1 MSSLIR
7 ELDPL
12 PAVPLRPY
20 TPHPYTPPIPA
31 EPKPLKGEALKRRQQ
46 ACISS
51 HAFVHTGDEEP
62 YWTAAEI
69 NAICLVA
76 NPPIYEGPIH
86 IP

>member
-7 ELDPL
+7 ELDPG
-12 PAVPLRPY
+12 PVMPTRPY
-20 TPHPYTPPIPA
+20 TPPPSTT
-31 EPKPLKGEALKRRQQ
+31 PKPIVLPPPKGDALKRRQE
-46 ACISS
+46 ACIAM
-51 HAFVHTGDEEP
+51 HAFVSTGDGEP

-76 NPPIYEGPIH
+76 NPPIYEGPLH

>member
-12 PAVPLRPY
+12 PPSPPRPPY
-20 TPHPYTPPIPA
+20 TPHPYTPPIPR
-31 EPKPLKGEALKRRQQ
+31 PLKGEALKRRQQ

-51 HAFVHTGDEEP
+51 HSFVHDGKEEP

-69 NAICLVA
+69 NAICLVD

-86 IP
+86 IPW

>member
-7 ELDPL
+7 ELDPG
-12 PAVPLRPY
+12 PVMPTRPY
-20 TPHPYTPPIPA
+20 TPPPITPPIPND
-31 EPKPLKGEALKRRQQ
+31 PIPLEGDALKRRRG
-46 ACISS
+46 ACIAS
-51 HAFVHTGDEEP
+51 HAFVLTGDGEP

-76 NPPIYEGPIH
+76 NPPIYEGPGR

>member
-12 PAVPLRPY
+12 QSVPPRPY
-20 TPHPYTPPIPA
+20 TPPPIMPPIPD
-31 EPKPLKGEALKRRQQ
+31 EPEPLKGEALRRRQE
-46 ACISS
+46 ACIAS
-51 HAFVHTGDEEP
+51 HAFVLTGDWEP

-76 NPPIYEGPIH
+76 NPPIYEGPSRIL
-86 IP
+86 